1 MAQDLGSAILAGFQG
16 AQAGARQ
23 RQQLLMQQ
31 QELDLA
37 RERAAREQEQLQLNK
52 NVDAR
57 AEAQANEERRKF
69 VKGELVQ
76 DADRVFGRGQA
87 LGVIRKDG
95 TIDRD
100 ALAKGVKAGDEQYT
114 RFLADV
120 MNVNKRE
127 EAIGRNIYD
136 PPDFAFTGVDREALK
151 QGRLVITGSYRDG
164 RPGVLTAQ
172 GGSSPDENVVTS
184 TIDEGVDLAITGLQT
199 RVIPNS
205 NFGATSAESRF
216 QTASNIGTTV
226 AEANKNKP
234 PFYAESGGAGARTV
248 LNAIDASGL
257 PVEASR
263 TFISQLSAIK
273 DPRQKEEFVAKVA
286 KDLGIEANV
295 TTGGEVSSTTLGA
308 DREQPIVASGGA
320 FPTIARATT
329 SSTVKGFDARI
340 SAKRQQA
347 NKLAVT
353 DPRREKLETE
363 ISDITSQK
371 ADFIRNENQKT
382 WSSYE
387 ADVKKAEEALA
398 KSNIPAETRS
408 YWSARKQDVDKK
420 KQAFI
425 KAGGYT
431 PVKDTTDYKTLEQ
444 NIISRIREASPADVA
459 RAVQSGALKF
469 SEPEVRALRARL
481 TEAGVSGTTGNAIRT
496 ASKSLPREELIATMA
511 VAYAQS
517 TDPGQ
522 QQQLMTMIVNT
533 GETGSPFLSAV
544 KRRDQELEA
553 ASLAMRGREVQ
564 ASREATAAKV
574 AGDATA
580 VKLANIQALQ
590 KTLDEGASMLNPT
603 VDGRPTKGDIDA
615 VSNWTRMSLP
625 KNEAFIRQMARID
638 PVAARE
644 YYGVHMGQASQA
656 AAVIFDELPSA
667 GLLGGA
673 KDVLYD
679 WFGTKPTV
687 DTMAQRLQNVRAVTD
702 ADGTVTS
709 FYLVNR
715 GTGRKQGKEI
725 TATQMQS
732 IDGGP
737 EMFQIFARQA
747 LINEEIASGRAA
759 QNARQ

>member
-759 QNARQ
+759 KNARQ